1 MAVTPKSTLALVAR
15 RAKTSVATA
24 SKVLNG
30 RPGVSEATRA
40 KVRQAIDDLGYR
52 PSTPRAD
59 EPGRAV
65 TRITAIFR
73 DLDATMYCA
82 HILDAMLREARAQD
96 VQVIVRLLGP
106 LSDGDRRR
114 MNRWARSL
122 LGGGCQGA
130 VFITSNLSREQI
142 DACERVG
149 LPLVAVD
156 CDSLLDAGIVSI
168 SSNNFNGGYL
178 AVRHLLDLGHRRI
191 GLMIGRQ
198 SSAFARER
206 HHGMVAAFR
215 DAGLDVP
222 GELVVQAGFTPQ
234 DGLNAGSRLLALDPR
249 PTGIVANCD
258 GSALGILAA
267 AHEAGVEVPGDL
279 SVVGFDG
286 TAQSLW
292 STPRLTTVAQPL
304 ADIGRLTV
312 TTIRQLIDGQMP
324 YSHHVQLAA
333 QLERRESTAPPRS
346 ETI

>member
-1 MAVTPKSTLALVAR
+1 LASVAR

-40 KVRQAIDDLGYR
+40 RVRQAIDDLGYR

-65 TRITAIFR
+65 TRVTAIFR
-73 DLDATMYCA
+73 DLDATMYCP
-82 HILDAMLREARAQD
+82 HILEAMLLEAREQD

-106 LSDGDRRR
+106 LSQSDGRR

-130 VFITSNLSREQI
+130 VFITSNLTREQL

-149 LPLVAVD
+149 LPLLAVD

-168 SSNNFNGGYL
+168 SSNNFRGGYL
-178 AVRHLLDLGHRRI
+178 AAQHLLGLGHRHVGLLI
-191 GLMIGRQ
+191 GQQ
-198 SSAFARER
+198 SSTFARER

-215 DAGLDVP
+215 DAGVDVP
-222 GELVVQAGFTPQ
+222 KDLVVQAGFTPQ
-234 DGLNAGSRLLALDPR
+234 AGFEATRLLLAMDPR
-249 PTGIVANCD
+249 PTGIIANCD
-258 GSALGILAA
+258 GSALGVLAA
-267 AHEAGVEVPGDL
+267 AREAALDVPGDL

-304 ADIGRLTV
+304 ADIGRLTI
-312 TTIRQLIDGQMP
+312 TTIRQLIKGQMP
-324 YSHHVQLAA
+324 YSQHVELAA
-333 QLERRESTAPPRS
+333 RLERRESTAPPRV
-346 ETI
+346 EKL